1 LIPDKDGSRQ
11 GEQLRSKQMIHGFLR
26 LLVFGSMLIV
36 FLAACASQN
45 DLTYLHSQI
54 NSVNRQTKKDLDD
67 FRKALDKLEAQ
78 YLENQAEQQ
87 ELERGV
93 VGSLKEDQES
103 LRRSFAQL
111 QADLAEI
118 RAGIQ
123 TLTGR
128 VEETGHVLQT
138 TVEKDTTAQ
147 DALVSQVK
155 QLSSMVKG
163 LSARIESMEG
173 ERAPVKVAQVQ
184 EPQAEKARPK
194 SDVLQNES
202 ALYEKTLEHYWD
214 GRYGEAI
221 AGFKKFLTL
230 YPTSD
235 LADNAYFWIGEC
247 HRASEEY
254 EEAILA
260 YQKVINDY
268 PKGNKVPSAMLHQA
282 LAFERIDDKTTAQL
296 VYKKLVK
303 EYPQSKEAGIAK
315 KRLQ

>member
-1 LIPDKDGSRQ
+1 MPDTDGSRQ

-36 FLAACASQN
+36 FLSACASQN

-87 ELERGV
+87 ELEKGV

-118 RAGIQ
+118 RASIQ

-155 QLSSMVKG
+155 KLSTMVND
-163 LSARIESMEG
+163 LSAKIESLEG
-173 ERAPVKVAQVQ
+173 ERAPVKVAQKQ
-184 EPQAEKARPK
+184 EPRAETARPK

-230 YPTSD
+230 YPTSE

>member
-67 FRKALDKLEAQ
+67 FRKTLDKLEAQ

-87 ELERGV
+87 ELEKGV

>member
-1 LIPDKDGSRQ
+1 MPDTDGSRK
-11 GEQLRSKQMIHGFLR
+11 GEQLRSKQMTHGFLR

-36 FLAACASQN
+36 FLSACASQN

-78 YLENQAEQQ
+78 FLENQAAQQ
-87 ELERGV
+87 ELEKGA
-93 VGSLKEDQES
+93 VGSLKEDQDS

-111 QADLAEI
+111 QADLTEI
-118 RAGIQ
+118 RASVQ

-155 QLSSMVKG
+155 KLATKVND
-163 LSARIESMEG
+163 LSARIESLEG
-173 ERAPVKVAQVQ
+173 ERAPVKVPQVQ

-202 ALYEKTLEHYWD
+202 ALYEKTLEYYWD